1 MATVNGRQKSKSS
14 SSLPSSD
21 RSGRSLLDY
30 SIVGCFILIL
40 GLVVILLDTYEYVNV
55 GLHLRGGGGV
65 TTNNN
70 AESTSTQLNA
80 REEGALMEAM
90 TSSYATKQEDIDET
104 NREIDKAKSILAK
117 KQAEVETIV
126 KHMDDSKEV
135 AGIVTAPEEKKIVDE
150 IKEAVID

>member
-1 MATVNGRQKSKSS
+1 M
-14 SSLPSSD
+14 
-21 RSGRSLLDY
+21 
-30 SIVGCFILIL
+30 
-40 GLVVILLDTYEYVNV
+40 YE
-55 GLHLRGGGGV
+55 
-65 TTNNN
+65 
-70 AESTSTQLNA
+70 
-80 REEGALMEAM
+80 LMEAM